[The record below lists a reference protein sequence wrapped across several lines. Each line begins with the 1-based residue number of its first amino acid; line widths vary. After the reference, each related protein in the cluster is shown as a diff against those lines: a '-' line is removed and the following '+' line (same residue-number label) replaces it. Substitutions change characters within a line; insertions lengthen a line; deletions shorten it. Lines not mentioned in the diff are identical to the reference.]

1 MSDYRKGTIIGAL
14 IGVSI
19 TWLMMVAVA
28 TIIIK

>member
-14 IGVSI
+14 IGASI
-19 TWLMMVAVA
+19 TWVMMVAVA